1 VAERLQKLMARA
13 GYGSRR
19 ANEALIRA
27 GRVRVNDRVAR
38 LGDRADPEK
47 DTVTVDGKPLKLQ
60 KPVYVMLHK
69 PRGVLSSTED
79 ELEEGRPT
87 VREMV
92 PLPGHLYPVGR
103 LDRQSEGLILLT
115 NDGQLAHRLTHPR
128 YEHEKVYDVTLEG
141 AIGDEALAQ
150 WRQGLLL
157 DGEPTAPARVELLQ
171 RDPNSTRLRIT
182 LREGR
187 KRQIRRIAAAFGHP
201 VQRLLRTHIGPLA
214 LGDLPPGQW
223 RHLTPAEVEAL
234 QERVRAGARK
244 GATGRPTRRGLRPPR
259 PKRSGRN

>member
-1 VAERLQKLMARA
+1 VAERLQKLMAQA
-13 GYGSRR
+13 GHGSRR

-27 GRVRVNDRVAR
+27 GRVRVNGRIAR
-38 LGDRADPEK
+38 LGDKADPEQ
-47 DTVTVDGKPLKLQ
+47 DTVTVDGQPLALQ

-103 LDRQSEGLILLT
+103 LDKPSEGLILLT

-128 YEHEKVYDVTLEG
+128 YEHEKVYDVALEG
-141 AIGDEALAQ
+141 AIGDEALEQ

-157 DGEPTAPARVELLQ
+157 DGEPTAPARIEVVRRE
-171 RDPNSTRLRIT
+171 RNSTRLRIT

-201 VQRLLRTHIGPLA
+201 VQRLLRTHLGPLA
-214 LGDLPPGQW
+214 LGELPAGKW
-223 RHLTPAEVEAL
+223 RHLTADEIEAL
-234 QERVRAGARK
+234 QEAVGGARRTRK
-244 GATGRPTRRGLRPPR
+244 RPSRRGMQAPTQRQSR
-259 PKRSGRN
+259 KG